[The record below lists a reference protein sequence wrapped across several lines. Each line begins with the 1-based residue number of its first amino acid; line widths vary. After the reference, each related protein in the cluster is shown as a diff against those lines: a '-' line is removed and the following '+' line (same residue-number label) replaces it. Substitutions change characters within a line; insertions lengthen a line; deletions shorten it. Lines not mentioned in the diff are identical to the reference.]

1 MRAHARHPISLLHV
15 AQRAANWL
23 ILRADMYRQYVRA
36 AAISFITFSH
46 VLAVG
51 NDTVKPVY
59 FSLIISGGE
68 NGFKSSGGIPSIDI
82 ALEKIIE
89 LQILPGYNLTY
100 ENIRNSKVRGIL
112 YKFRRHNK
120 LIKKCVFWQNLLRTI
135 LCYCIIYSA

>member
-1 MRAHARHPISLLHV
+1 
-15 AQRAANWL
+15 
-23 ILRADMYRQYVRA
+23 MYRQYVRA
-36 AAISFITFSH
+36 AAIFFITFSH
-46 VLAVG
+46 VLAVE

-100 ENIRNSKVRGIL
+100 ENIRNSKVRGIIYL
-112 YKFRRHNK
+112 
-120 LIKKCVFWQNLLRTI
+120 KKNNSDA
-135 LCYCIIYSA
+135 IIN

>member
-1 MRAHARHPISLLHV
+1 MRAHARYPISVIL
-15 AQRAANWL
+15 QRAANWL
-23 ILRADMYRQYVRA
+23 VLHADMYRQYVRA
-36 AAISFITFSH
+36 AIFFITFSH
-46 VLAVG
+46 VLAVE

-100 ENIRNSKVRGIL
+100 ENIRNSKVRGI
-112 YKFRRHNK
+112 
-120 LIKKCVFWQNLLRTI
+120 IKTI
-135 LCYCIIYSA
+135 QTP